1 MGVHITRILYN
12 DLIMPFAIE
21 MQSYTDANKME
32 AARRVQVILGIASD
46 FITGTLLLYLFYN
59 SAMHQIAK
67 RVKIRRH
74 MKKMST
80 GIKENQ
86 TNENYLASMGT
97 QTINSLLNK
106 KSFQFDIIEEE
117 KESSPTFTKQRDTEK
132 TKKTVSDYAEVMAY

>member
-1 MGVHITRILYN
+1 
-12 DLIMPFAIE
+12 
-21 MQSYTDANKME
+21 
-32 AARRVQVILGIASD
+32 
-46 FITGTLLLYLFYN
+46 
-59 SAMHQIAK
+59 
-67 RVKIRRH
+67 
-74 MKKMST
+74 MST

-106 KSFQFDIIEEE
+106 KSFHVDIIEEE